1 MVSIT
6 TTQLC
11 HCSVKEA
18 RDNLSLGLTTADYKT
33 GLAVACPGVEELG
46 NRKNRD
52 HLLSPNP
59 VPGNIIPYP
68 CPTQILLPMHLNFIS
83 SNLTCKHTSL
93 SL

>member
-46 NRKNRD
+46 TGKTETTSS
-52 HLLSPNP
+52 L
-59 VPGNIIPYP
+59 
-68 CPTQILLPMHLNFIS
+68 QILYQETS
-83 SNLTCKHTSL
+83 SLILAPPKYSSPCT
-93 SL
+93 